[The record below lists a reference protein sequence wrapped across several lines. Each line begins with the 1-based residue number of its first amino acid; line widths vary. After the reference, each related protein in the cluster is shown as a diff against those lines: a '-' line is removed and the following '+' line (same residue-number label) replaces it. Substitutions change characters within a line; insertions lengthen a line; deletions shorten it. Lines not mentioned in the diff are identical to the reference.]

1 MNSSTNN
8 YRKINPKHKK
18 LLFYALI
25 GALLLAILSVGGGYT
40 ENELI
45 LDNNQLLITGQYGEE
60 IPISEIQLFELTN
73 KRPSL
78 RKRISGFST
87 GNRKKGF
94 FRTNGGEKIKAIIN
108 SNVRPWILI
117 TKKSGDKIYFSSN
130 GKSNKSIYEELKK
143 TLPSNTYNN

>member
-1 MNSSTNN
+1 
-8 YRKINPKHKK
+8 
-18 LLFYALI
+18 
-25 GALLLAILSVGGGYT
+25 
-40 ENELI
+40 
-45 LDNNQLLITGQYGEE
+45 LDNNQLLITGLYGEE
-60 IPISEIQLFELTN
+60 IPISEIQLIELTN